1 MLQMEDT
8 TFRSPHTVI
17 TTHPCFLGQSLFRV
31 DPEPMCKRKR
41 RLRDWMLQPGT
52 EVPKVRLQCEAC
64 YPLPGTVLS
73 AGREPKETE
82 LSRGWW
88 Q

>member
-8 TFRSPHTVI
+8 TFRSPHMVI
-17 TTHPCFLGQSLFRV
+17 TTHPCFLRQSLFRV

-73 AGREPKETE
+73 AG
-82 LSRGWW
+82 
-88 Q
+88 